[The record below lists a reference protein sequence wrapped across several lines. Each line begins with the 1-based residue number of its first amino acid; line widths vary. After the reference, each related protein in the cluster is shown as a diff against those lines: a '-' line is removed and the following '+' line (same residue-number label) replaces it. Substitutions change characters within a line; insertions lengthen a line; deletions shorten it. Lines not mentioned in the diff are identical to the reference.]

1 VAAPSNDQLSG
12 TDQRNF
18 LLTSTV
24 VASPFNDNV
33 VSLIAVGSS
42 NVRSYEI
49 LGLKPIIW
57 LITYCKC
64 LISLLLSWKIYQVRN
79 LKDSSLNLYIIMF
92 YAITESRSSRG
103 KFYHIMLYQIRQ

>member
-1 VAAPSNDQLSG
+1 M
-12 TDQRNF
+12 
-18 LLTSTV
+18 
-24 VASPFNDNV
+24 
-33 VSLIAVGSS
+33 
-42 NVRSYEI
+42 

-103 KFYHIMLYQIRQ
+103 IFDTTICDKICQ